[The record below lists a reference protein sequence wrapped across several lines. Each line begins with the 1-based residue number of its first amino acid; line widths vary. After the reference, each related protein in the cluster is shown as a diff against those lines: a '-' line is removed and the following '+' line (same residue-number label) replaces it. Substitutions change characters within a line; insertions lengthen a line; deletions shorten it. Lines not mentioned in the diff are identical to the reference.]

1 MKNFKTLLSV
11 FAVAAAF
18 SVAANA
24 QVSDNVAVAAEVQA
38 AITVNTSTDINL
50 GTIQTGVA
58 SVIKANANDGAV
70 EANLGTGATAGQ
82 VDVTGTASASVQID
96 FTGATVDNGSDPIAF
111 SNVVYN
117 GASAITTGGTTSLD
131 GSGDLTLDIGGSLAA
146 PSGTGT
152 YNTSTGGG
160 SPITLTVTYN

>member
-11 FAVAAAF
+11 FAVAAVF

-24 QVSDNVAVAAEVQA
+24 QVSDNVTVAAEVQA
-38 AITVNTSTDINL
+38 AITVNTSTNIDL

-58 SVIKANANDGAV
+58 SVIKANTNDGAT
-70 EANLGTGATAGQ
+70 EANLGVGATAGQ
-82 VDVTGTASASVQID
+82 VDVTGTNSASVQID
-96 FTGATVDNGSDPIAF
+96 FTDATVDNGSDPLTF
-111 SNVVYN
+111 TTVVYN
-117 GASAITTGGTTSLD
+117 GSSPVSTGGTTALD
-131 GSGDLTLDIGGSLAA
+131 VSGDLTLDIGGSLAA

-152 YNTSTGGG
+152 YNTSTGSG